1 MGPRWPAGLR
11 AGIGRLAG
19 ALVIGWLLVIA
30 VGGWALVS
38 SENSSRSQ
46 MLGRFES
53 RARYTASFISL
64 GAQQLLARERTAA
77 QSWLATPRVS
87 LATLRR
93 ASAAL
98 GVHRSAVL
106 DSRGRAIAGTPV
118 SGASPGL
125 SLGSAGGQP
134 AIVFAVA
141 YPTPSGQRVFSGAE
155 AIRATLLPTVL
166 DHMVSTPGWR
176 ASLIDAHGGRLA
188 VGPGGGSGKLV
199 EFSTGV
205 PGTHWTLMVS
215 DPENQLYGFLDGP
228 QRWLAWLAVA
238 GLGAAG
244 LAVIA
249 LLLGLQRRRAQ
260 LTELNQELGRLA
272 AIDPLTGL
280 RNRRAIDE
288 YLSESLSAARR
299 HGLPVSLLVI
309 DVDHFKTFNDRLGH
323 QAGDAILAHT
333 ARVLDG
339 ALRAEDAIGRWGG
352 EEFLAVLPGTDEDGA
367 LSVTDR
373 LRRALAVYQPEA
385 AQAHGL
391 SVTITIGLAQWREE
405 SIDELMSR
413 ADRALYLGKAAGRNT
428 VEIWRS
434 DPMPEPARPF
444 SAPV

>member
-1 MGPRWPAGLR
+1 MGPKWPAGLR
-11 AGIGRLAG
+11 AGIGRLAV

-30 VGGWALVS
+30 AGGWALVS
-38 SENSSRSQ
+38 SQNDSRSE
-46 MLGRFES
+46 MRARFEG

-64 GAQQLLARERTAA
+64 GAQQLLARERAAA
-77 QSWLATPRVS
+77 QSWLATPTVS
-87 LATLRR
+87 RATLGRV
-93 ASAAL
+93 SAAL
-98 GVHRSAVL
+98 GLHGAAVL
-106 DSRGRAIAGTPV
+106 DSQGRAIAGTPV
-118 SGASPGL
+118 AVASPGL
-125 SLGSAGGQP
+125 SLGTVGGQP

-141 YPTPSGQRVFSGAE
+141 YPTPSGQHVFSGADP
-155 AIRATLLPTVL
+155 IRATLLPTVL

-176 ASLIDAHGGRLA
+176 ASLIDAHGARLA

-199 EFSTGV
+199 QFSTGV
-205 PGTHWTLMVS
+205 PGTHWTLMLS

-238 GLGAAG
+238 GLGVAG
-244 LAVIA
+244 LAVIF

-260 LTELNQELGRLA
+260 LTELNRELGRLA

-288 YLSESLSAARR
+288 YLNESLSAARR
-299 HGLPVSLLVI
+299 HGLPLSLLVI

-323 QAGDAILAHT
+323 QAGDAILGHA

-367 LSVTDR
+367 LRVTDR
-373 LRRALAVYQPEA
+373 LRSALAADQPEA

-391 SVTITIGLAQWREE
+391 PVTITIGLAQWREE

-413 ADRALYLGKAAGRNT
+413 ADRALYLGKAAGRNK
-428 VEIWRS
+428 VEVWRS
-434 DPMPEPARPF
+434 DPLAEAARPL
-444 SAPV
+444 STPV